1 MLLERTVNQ
10 PYRVIDGELQLCF
23 HSGQWAAWD
32 SQARFVVVL
41 AGTQGGKT
49 SFGPH
54 WLYREIQERGPGD
67 YMVVTPTYKL
77 LNLKALPE
85 FRRIFKTL
93 LGLGD
98 YKASDKVF
106 EFDAI
111 GERLTWGAEQNEPT
125 RILFGYATDP
135 DSLESATAK
144 AAWLDEAGQTKFKLP
159 SYEAI
164 LRRLSLA
171 QGRVL
176 ITTTPY
182 NLGWV
187 KQMLWDKR
195 KTDDNIDV
203 FRFDSTENPAF
214 PQAEMDRARATLP
227 LWKFNMFYRAIFTRP
242 AGMIYDCFTD
252 AHKVPR
258 FTIPADWQ
266 RYLGLD
272 FGGVNTAG
280 IFIAQEPGE
289 HGKYYA
295 YREYHAGGR
304 TAAQHV
310 EALKSGEPYMPVT
323 FGGAKSEGQWRDEF
337 AAAGM
342 GIGEPPVSDVEV
354 GINRVYGAFKRN
366 ELFVFDDLSGLLDEL
381 MSYSRELDDMGEPT
395 EKIADKNTFHFLDAK
410 RYIGSYLFGDNWLS
424 FTIGDED

>member
-1 MLLERTVNQ
+1 MLLERTINQ
-10 PYRVIDGELQLCF
+10 PYRVVDGELQLCF
-23 HSGQWAAWD
+23 HRGQWAAWD
-32 SQARFVVVL
+32 STARFVVVL

-111 GERLTWGAEQNEPT
+111 GERRTWGAEQDEQT
-125 RILFGYATDP
+125 RVLFGYATDP

-144 AAWLDEAGQTKFKLP
+144 AAWIDEAGQTKFKLP
-159 SYEAI
+159 AYEAI

-187 KQMLWDKR
+187 KQMLWDKQD
-195 KTDDNIDV
+195 TDSSIDV

-214 PQAEMDRARATLP
+214 PQAEMDRARDTLP
-227 LWKFNMFYRAIFTRP
+227 LWKFNMFYRAMFTRP

-252 AHKVPR
+252 AHKAPR

-295 YREYHAGGR
+295 YREYHMGGR

-310 EALKSGEPYMPVT
+310 EALKVGEPYMPIT

-342 GIGEPPVSDVEV
+342 GIGEPSVSDVEV

-395 EKIADKNTFHFLDAK
+395 EKIADKSIFHFLDSL
-410 RYIGSYLFGDNWLS
+410 RYIGSHLFGDNWLS
-424 FTIGDED
+424 FTIGGED